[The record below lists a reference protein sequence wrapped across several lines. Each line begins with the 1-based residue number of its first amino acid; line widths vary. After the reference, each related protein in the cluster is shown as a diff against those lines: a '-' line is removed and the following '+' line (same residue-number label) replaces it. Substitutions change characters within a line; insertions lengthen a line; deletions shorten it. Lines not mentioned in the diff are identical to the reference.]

1 MNPIV
6 RAEAYVLSR
15 RAGARALLAVSVVIP
30 LAVVAG
36 FLALNGGGESAIQ
49 FNGKPLSEIMTFS
62 GSSAAAMALRARNF
76 FIVPLLLLVLCGQTL
91 ASERSNHMLREQL
104 LRPVSRARVLW
115 SKLAV
120 VWGLSVVSLLAN
132 ALLGLGLGGLVLGM
146 GGDWVPVLAGHG
158 AAVITDFSLIVFG
171 FLLASHLRSAVG
183 VIAVG
188 LALLG
193 LDWAL
198 RLGLSGLGFLGV
210 ELAPVLL
217 SIMPGTGLQFY
228 RVDTNALSS
237 GAVVGLVVWTGLAVA
252 LTWRRMQRM
261 DVP

>member
-1 MNPIV
+1 M
-6 RAEAYVLSR
+6 
-15 RAGARALLAVSVVIP
+15 
-30 LAVVAG
+30 
-36 FLALNGGGESAIQ
+36 
-49 FNGKPLSEIMTFS
+49 
-62 GSSAAAMALRARNF
+62 
-76 FIVPLLLLVLCGQTL
+76 
-91 ASERSNHMLREQL
+91 
-104 LRPVSRARVLW
+104 
-115 SKLAV
+115 
-120 VWGLSVVSLLAN
+120 
-132 ALLGLGLGGLVLGM
+132 
-146 GGDWVPVLAGHG
+146 
-158 AAVITDFSLIVFG
+158 
-171 FLLASHLRSAVG
+171 G

-228 RVDTNALSS
+228 RVDTNTLSS